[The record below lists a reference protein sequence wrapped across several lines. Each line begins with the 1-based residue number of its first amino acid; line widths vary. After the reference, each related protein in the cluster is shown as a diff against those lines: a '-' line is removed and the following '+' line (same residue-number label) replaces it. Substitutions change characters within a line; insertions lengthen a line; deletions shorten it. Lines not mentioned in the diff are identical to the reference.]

1 MPSPPQIIELGQI
14 AIRFLLDG
22 DETNGSVSMFE
33 FLVAAGA
40 KVPVPHYHEAFDEA
54 MYGIEGVLAL
64 TVEGR
69 LERIGPG
76 DRCFIRRG
84 QVHHFI
90 NEGPQRTRTLA
101 VVTPALLGPTYFTD
115 IAALLS
121 HGGPPDPARVT
132 KVMRRHGLVAVPA
145 AAAAAPGT

>member
-54 MYGIEGVLAL
+54 MYGIEGELTL
-64 TVEGR
+64 TVDGKVER
-69 LERIGPG
+69 LGPG
-76 DRCFIRRG
+76 DRRFIPRG
-84 QVHHFI
+84 AIHHFI
-90 NEGPQRTRTLA
+90 NGGPRRTRTLA

-121 HGGPPDPARVT
+121 DGGPPDPARVV
-132 KVMRRHGLVAVPA
+132 KVMRRHGLVAVPPT
-145 AAAAAPGT
+145 APGT